1 MKLQRSGK
9 KIWLSHSGVDVL
21 YRCPKCFW
29 LRYKYKIYQPQGI
42 VSRLPVR
49 FDKIIK
55 DYFNGYRIK
64 GELPPI
70 IKDQLKGQLQNPF
83 QETYFYPINQKYGFF
98 GKLDD
103 CLITPEGNHAVI
115 DFKTASS
122 DPRKRDDIFP
132 AYQRQLD
139 EYTFLLKAKRK
150 PIAENGYLIYFY
162 PGDIQNLDQGVPM
175 IIHIEKIKTNPQ
187 SVLPRLAEAIEVLE
201 GKMPQSS
208 DDCPYCQWHDD
219 IKTLPVD

>member
-21 YRCPKCFW
+21 YRCPRCFW
-29 LRYKYKIYQPQGI
+29 LRYTYKIYQPQGI
-42 VSRLPVR
+42 VSRLPIR

-70 IKDQLKGQLQNPF
+70 IKDQLKGRLQDPF

-103 CLITPEGNHAVI
+103 CLVSP
-115 DFKTASS
+115 
-122 DPRKRDDIFP
+122 
-132 AYQRQLD
+132 
-139 EYTFLLKAKRK
+139 
-150 PIAENGYLIYFY
+150 
-162 PGDIQNLDQGVPM
+162 
-175 IIHIEKIKTNPQ
+175 
-187 SVLPRLAEAIEVLE
+187 
-201 GKMPQSS
+201 
-208 DDCPYCQWHDD
+208 
-219 IKTLPVD
+219 